1 MAVRPKRRQSP
12 PLCHGHKTV
21 LANNGEV
28 VEIRALTDEGMI
40 VCNDAGICNLMVKKV
55 GFH

>member
-12 PLCHGHKTV
+12 PLCRGRKTV

-40 VCNDAGICNLMVKKV
+40 VCNDPGICNLMVKKV
-55 GFH
+55 GFR